1 MFAQRLWRLGAQS
14 RHLLLPRAQEQDLQT
29 PTLLQ
34 EQHFGMV
41 FSLTVGKAA
50 ALCPC
55 PSRQRQRPNK
65 KLPDEHTSQTSEK
78 EGSPKGSPEGFQTSV
93 QKH

>member
-1 MFAQRLWRLGAQS
+1 MFWLPGSAMFAQRLWRLGAQS

-41 FSLTVGKAA
+41 FSLAVGKAA

-55 PSRQRQRPNK
+55 PSRQKQRPNQK
-65 KLPDEHTSQTSEK
+65 TSGRTHVSDVR
-78 EGSPKGSPEGFQTSV
+78 EGR
-93 QKH
+93 